1 MSDKCLYCGAEH
13 PAIHTDCEGG
23 FIEVKLERTSAV
35 SAPHTEA
42 LAWML
47 GKEMQA
53 VWCLRR
59 QLADAQADI
68 KRFHKS
74 LNRAFAPHGE
84 DRQELADAQ
93 AKNETLLK
101 VLRTAWQKQVDE
113 LEAEN
118 GRLHAIVDA
127 AKHLLLGIPGP
138 ARGATSWTQTR
149 DAWIRQ
155 AAEAAKETGR

>member
-35 SAPHTEA
+35 SVPHTEA

-59 QLADAQADI
+59 QLAAARADS
-68 KRFHKS
+68 KR
-74 LNRAFAPHGE
+74 LRDIA
-84 DRQELADAQ
+84 R
-93 AKNETLLK
+93 K
-101 VLRTAWQKQVDE
+101 VVQCFPEHLSPGVDE
-113 LEAEN
+113 QAFN
-118 GRLHAIVDA
+118 
-127 AKHLLLGIPGP
+127 IP
-138 ARGATSWTQTR
+138 AYIIDELRE
-149 DAWIRQ
+149 
-155 AAEAAKETGR
+155 AAEAAKGERR